1 MRKLST
7 IALVVILI
15 TVAVFSMVKLTGRG
29 KKVTDIAALQDRGE
43 LRVALNVNLP
53 GYLTVNGESCGFQYD
68 VLREYAD
75 HLHLDLRIVPEK
87 STEGA
92 LALLD
97 AGEVDMVAT
106 MPGYVDTQNRTILSS
121 PAYNTGYVLLSSSR
135 VTPLSISVPFDSL
148 KGLVEGRRV
157 VLSRDF
163 ASTRL
168 YERWLDRVST
178 NSTITYDNDLN
189 GLVASLV
196 NGDIDFVVCN
206 RLEAQ
211 LARYLYPSVR
221 RLYSFDE
228 SVSAA
233 VVVRQNDEP
242 LKDNFN
248 CWVSDFKTTDRF
260 AALYDIYYGD
270 DVIRHYMD
278 GLLPDAEQPAISK
291 YDDIIKR
298 ASLRAGRDWRL
309 ISAIAYNESRFKPD
323 VVSPKGATGIMQ
335 VMPAIARQ
343 FGHTVEQM
351 TDAETN
357 IETALKLI
365 SNIEDLLHFSS
376 ETSEYDRLCIMLA
389 CYNGGVGHVLDA
401 RRLARKYGDNPDLWS
416 NVSKYL
422 VKKAEAKYYQD
433 EAVRAGRFLGSD
445 ETCTYVARVMKKF
458 DHYRSQVD

>member
-1 MRKLST
+1 
-7 IALVVILI
+7 
-15 TVAVFSMVKLTGRG
+15 MVKLTGRG

-168 YERWLDRVST
+168 YEHWLDRVST

-211 LARYLYPSVR
+211 FARYLYPSVR